1 MQMLVENNLA
11 ALWRQ
16 LDKAEQKL
24 AEANKE
30 LRNAER
36 KADRA
41 SGVVSNLREE
51 IALEQLRMW
60 GDKPDLAELMASGK
74 NSTMVFYKA
83 LEAVAGSRG
92 FYIGGMWAD
101 TKQTALRFGLNRSEI
116 GGIERVAAGI
126 RYFAPSMKAIKGGW
140 VRFAVSSRDSGS
152 CAWSLLYSRKRG
164 NARLVREVH
173 CRADKTLDFGTLD
186 EALRYVEAN
195 LWVEDVIDAE
205 PAAVLEH
212 AA

>member
-1 MQMLVENNLA
+1 MLVENNLA

-24 AEANKE
+24 AEVNKE
-30 LRNAER
+30 LRSAER

-41 SGVVSNLREE
+41 SAVVSNLREE
-51 IALEQLRMW
+51 IALEKLRLW
-60 GDKPDLAELMASGK
+60 GDKPDLAELMASDRK
-74 NSTMVFYKA
+74 NSTMVFYEA

-101 TKQTALRFGLNRSEI
+101 TKQTVLRFGLNRSEI
-116 GGIERVAAGI
+116 GGIERVAEGI
-126 RYFAPSMKAIKGGW
+126 RYFAPSMKTIKGGW
-140 VRFAVSSRDSGS
+140 VRFAVSSRDSES
-152 CAWSLLYSRKRG
+152 CAWSLRYSKVRG
-164 NARLVREVH
+164 NAQVVREVY
-173 CRADKTLDFGTLD
+173 CQEDKVLDFKTLD
-186 EALRYVEAN
+186 EALRYIEAN
-195 LWVEDVIDAE
+195 LWVEDIIDAE

>member
-1 MQMLVENNLA
+1 MLVENNLA

-30 LRNAER
+30 LRSAER

-41 SGVVSNLREE
+41 SAVVSNLHEE
-51 IALEQLRMW
+51 IALEKLRLW
-60 GDKPDLAELMASGK
+60 GDKPDLAELMASDRK

-83 LEAVAGSRG
+83 LEAVAASRG

-101 TKQTALRFGLNRSEI
+101 TKQTVLRFGLNRSEI

-126 RYFAPSMKAIKGGW
+126 RYFAPSMKTIKGGW
-140 VRFAVSSRDSGS
+140 VRFAVSSRDSES
-152 CAWSLLYSRKRG
+152 CSWSLLYSKARG
-164 NARLVREVH
+164 SARLVRDVYCHE
-173 CRADKTLDFGTLD
+173 DKVLDFNTLD

-195 LWVEDVIDAE
+195 LWVEDIIDAE
-205 PAAVLEH
+205 PAAALEH

>member
-1 MQMLVENNLA
+1 MLVENNLA

-30 LRNAER
+30 LRSAER

-41 SGVVSNLREE
+41 SAVVSNLREE
-51 IALEQLRMW
+51 IALEKLRMW
-60 GDKPDLAELMASGK
+60 GDKPDLAELMASDRK

-83 LEAVAGSRG
+83 LEAVAASRG
-92 FYIGGMWAD
+92 FYIGGRWSD
-101 TKQTALRFGLNRSEI
+101 TKQTVLGFGLNRSEI
-116 GGIERVAAGI
+116 GGIERVAEGI
-126 RYFAPSMKAIKGGW
+126 RYFAPSMKTIKGGW
-140 VRFAVSSRDSGS
+140 VRFAVSSRDSES
-152 CAWSLLYSRKRG
+152 CAWSLRYSRVHG
-164 NARLVREVH
+164 NAQVVREVY
-173 CRADKTLDFGTLD
+173 CQEDKVLDFKTLD
-186 EALRYVEAN
+186 EALRYIEAN
-195 LWVEDVIDAE
+195 LWVEDIIDAE

>member
-1 MQMLVENNLA
+1 MLVENNLA

-41 SGVVSNLREE
+41 SAVVSNLREE
-51 IALEQLRMW
+51 VALEKLRMW

-83 LEAVAGSRG
+83 MEAVAASRG

-101 TKQTALRFGLNRSEI
+101 TKQTVLRFGLNRSEI
-116 GGIERVAAGI
+116 GGIERRRPSGGGGRDHERGKEGRCEGHPHRGAGQ
-126 RYFAPSMKAIKGGW
+126 RGRRRR
-140 VRFAVSSRDSGS
+140 VR
-152 CAWSLLYSRKRG
+152 
-164 NARLVREVH
+164 
-173 CRADKTLDFGTLD
+173 
-186 EALRYVEAN
+186 
-195 LWVEDVIDAE
+195 
-205 PAAVLEH
+205 
-212 AA
+212 

>member
-1 MQMLVENNLA
+1 MLVENNLA

-24 AEANKE
+24 AEADKE

-36 KADRA
+36 KAERA
-41 SGVVSNLREE
+41 SAAVSNLREK
-51 IALEQLRMW
+51 IALEKLRLW
-60 GDKPDLAELMASGK
+60 GEKPDLAELMASGRD
-74 NSTMVFYKA
+74 STVVFYKA
-83 LEAVAGSRG
+83 LEAVAASRG

-101 TKQTALRFGLNRSEI
+101 TNQTVLGFGLNRSEI

-126 RYFAPSMKAIKGGW
+126 RYFAPSMKTIKGGW
-140 VRFAVSSRDSGS
+140 VRFSVSSRDSGS

-164 NARLVREVH
+164 NARLVRDVY
-173 CRADKTLDFGTLD
+173 CQADKTLDFDTLD

-195 LWVEDVIDAE
+195 LWVEDIIDAE

-212 AA
+212 VA

>member
-1 MQMLVENNLA
+1 MLIENNLA

-30 LRNAER
+30 LRSAER

-41 SGVVSNLREE
+41 SAVVSNLHEE
-51 IALEQLRMW
+51 IALEKLRMW

-83 LEAVAGSRG
+83 MEAVAGSRG

-101 TKQTALRFGLNRSEI
+101 TKQTVLRFGLNRSEI
-116 GGIERVAAGI
+116 GNTTRL
-126 RYFAPSMKAIKGGW
+126 
-140 VRFAVSSRDSGS
+140 SR
-152 CAWSLLYSRKRG
+152 
-164 NARLVREVH
+164 
-173 CRADKTLDFGTLD
+173 
-186 EALRYVEAN
+186 
-195 LWVEDVIDAE
+195 
-205 PAAVLEH
+205 
-212 AA
+212 